1 MHSQKKQKKN
11 DLKVCSLEK
20 TKIMDG
26 DGVET
31 NCKHLF
37 KVSSSWLW
45 ELRQAVGEVSGDFS
59 TGLC

>member
-1 MHSQKKQKKN
+1 MVKKKKKKKN
-11 DLKVCSLEK
+11 DMKVCSLEK
-20 TKIMDG
+20 TKMMDG

-45 ELRQAVGEVSGDFS
+45 ELRQVVGESVR
-59 TGLC
+59 